1 MKITKIEPQ
10 KRNRKRM
17 SVYIDGAFA
26 FGVDMEVAYVCG
38 LKEGLEVDKEW
49 IDAVVQ
55 KEELLRAQNYALN
68 LLSFRARSEKEIAER
83 MAQKGYELFII
94 DKTIAYLKEQGYI
107 NDKAFAEA
115 FIKDKLELNGHG
127 RNRIRW
133 ELYKKGVSR
142 ELVDELLEEVVT
154 PDEEYEKAKMLAERK
169 MKLWQKDSKP
179 VQYRKLSGLL
189 ARKGYPFDLVSKVA
203 RELVYESDVLPD
215 ENIDF

>member
-83 MAQKGYELFII
+83 MAQKGYEPFII

-142 ELVDELLEEVVT
+142 ELVDELLEKVVT

-189 ARKGYPFDLVSKVA
+189 ARKGYSFDLVSKVA
-203 RELVYESDVLPD
+203 RELVYESDVLQD

>member
-83 MAQKGYELFII
+83 MAQKGYEPFII

-189 ARKGYPFDLVSKVA
+189 ARKGYSFDLVSKVA

>member
-83 MAQKGYELFII
+83 MAQKGYEPFII

-142 ELVDELLEEVVT
+142 ELVDELLEKVVT

-189 ARKGYPFDLVSKVA
+189 ARKGYPFDLASKVA
-203 RELVYESDVLPD
+203 RELVYESDVLQD

>member
-83 MAQKGYELFII
+83 MAQKGYEPFII

-115 FIKDKLELNGHG
+115 FIKDKSELNGYG

-169 MKLWQKDSKP
+169 MKLWQKDPKP